1 MSLTITISKPHNQP
15 DINLEQN
22 KQTFLH
28 FFLDITRRRSVSKP
42 SIIVGKRGMAPLSGV
57 HRFVS
62 GKLGRSEKTMQIVVE
77 ATAKNCFGDPL
88 AVSARFFTVM

>member
-1 MSLTITISKPHNQP
+1 MKPHNRTDTDLMQK
-15 DINLEQN
+15 NN
-22 KQTFLH
+22 FFLH
-28 FFLDITRRRSVSKP
+28 LFLDITRRRSVSKP
-42 SIIVGKRGMAPLSGV
+42 SIIVGKRGMAPLAGV